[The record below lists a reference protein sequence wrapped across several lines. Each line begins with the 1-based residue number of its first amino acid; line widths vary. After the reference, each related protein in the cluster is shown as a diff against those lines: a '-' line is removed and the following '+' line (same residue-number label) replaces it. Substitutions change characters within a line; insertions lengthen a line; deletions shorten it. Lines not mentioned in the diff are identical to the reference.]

1 MKQKNKILVVLFGVF
16 LLGAIGCWLLG
27 HNPLL
32 IVAIG
37 GVVLFLFYVLWD
49 MPPKHKT
56 FSYKDQ
62 QRAMRAFDR
71 SDHIDMGKPD
81 WTKGKKKQ

>member
-1 MKQKNKILVVLFGVF
+1 MKQKNKILGGLFAVFLFGAIACQ
-16 LLGAIGCWLLG
+16 LLGYSPLFIIVIGML
-27 HNPLL
+27 
-32 IVAIG
+32 
-37 GVVLFLFYVLWD
+37 VLFLFYVLWD

-71 SDHIDMGKPD
+71 GEQVDMGKPD
-81 WTKGKKKQ
+81 WAKDGKK

>member
-1 MKQKNKILVVLFGVF
+1 
-16 LLGAIGCWLLG
+16 
-27 HNPLL
+27 
-32 IVAIG
+32 
-37 GVVLFLFYVLWD
+37 

-71 SDHIDMGKPD
+71 SDMIDLGKPD
-81 WTKGKKKQ
+81 WAKDKGKGKK